1 MGFVGLNTGVAPS
14 SHVTGTTKGLL
25 DVYSGVT
32 EATLSTAEATAAPLV
47 LVIRLGVCRVV
58 FLGLPDPLLV
68 GTCFLGDRPLFLD
81 IVVTS
86 TSDAKNTDTQWGDRS
101 TTVGHG
107 RSPTNKKRPLLVTD
121 LCE

>member
-32 EATLSTAEATAAPLV
+32 EATLSTAETTKAPLI
-47 LVIRLGVCRVV
+47 LVIRLIVCRMG
-58 FLGLPDPLLV
+58 FLGLPGLLLA
-68 GTCFLGDRPLFLD
+68 GTYFLGGRPLFLD

-86 TSDAKNTDTQWGDRS
+86 TSDTKKYRHP
-101 TTVGHG
+101 VG
-107 RSPTNKKRPLLVTD
+107 
-121 LCE
+121 